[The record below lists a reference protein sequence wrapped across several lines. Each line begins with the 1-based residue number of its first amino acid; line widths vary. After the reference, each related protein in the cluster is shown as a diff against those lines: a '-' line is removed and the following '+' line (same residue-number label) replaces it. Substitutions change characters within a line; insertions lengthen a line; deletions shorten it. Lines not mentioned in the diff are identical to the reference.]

1 MLQLSFG
8 NYMLLLLVFA
18 RMSGALLFNPF
29 FGKRNVPAIAKI
41 GLAMLASILLTPVL
55 QVPAP
60 VFSSMIAFM
69 LSLLKEMLVGYALG
83 LLMNLFLS
91 WVLMAGEVIDMEIG
105 LGMAKMYDPVSSVS
119 MPAAGTMFN
128 LMITL
133 IFFFSNGHLTL
144 IRILASS
151 CQLFPPGP
159 AFFDF
164 QAGSY
169 LALMLGNMVVLA
181 LKLAMPV
188 VATEL
193 LTEAG
198 LGVLMRIVPQI
209 NVFAASLQ
217 VKVAI
222 GLVIIILALPAASR
236 LMDDTFAQLFGKVQ
250 ESLAV
255 MLSGA

>member
-8 NYMLLLLVFA
+8 NYILLLLVFA

-29 FGKRNVPAIAKI
+29 FGRRNVPAIAKI

-55 QVPAP
+55 QVPVP
-60 VFSSMIAFM
+60 VFSSTVSLM
-69 LSLLKEMLVGYALG
+69 LSLLKEMLVGFALG
-83 LLMNLFLS
+83 FLMNLFLS
-91 WVLMAGEVIDMEIG
+91 WVVIAGEVMDMEIG
-105 LGMAKMYDPVSSVS
+105 LGMARMYDPLSNVS
-119 MPAAGTMFN
+119 MPIAGTMFN

-133 IFFFSNGHLTL
+133 VFFSSNGHLTL
-144 IRILASS
+144 IRIIASS

-169 LALMLGNMVVLA
+169 LALMFGDMVVLA

-188 VATEL
+188 IATEL

-198 LGVLMRIVPQI
+198 MGVLMRIVPQI
-209 NVFAASLQ
+209 NVFVASLQ
-217 VKVAI
+217 VKIAI
-222 GLVIIILALPAASR
+222 GLAIIIVALPAASR
-236 LMDDTFAQLFGKVQ
+236 LMDDTLMQMYQRMQ

>member
-1 MLQLSFG
+1 MLQLSYG
-8 NYMLLLLVFA
+8 NYILLLLVFA

-29 FGKRNVPAIAKI
+29 FGKRYVPAIAKI

-55 QVPAP
+55 QIPAP
-60 VFSSMIAFM
+60 VFSSTITLV

-83 LLMNLFLS
+83 FLMNLFLS
-91 WVLMAGEVIDMEIG
+91 WVLIAGEAMDMEIG
-105 LGMAKMYDPVSSVS
+105 LGMARMYDPLSNVS
-119 MPAAGTMFN
+119 MPIAGTMFN

-133 IFFFSNGHLTL
+133 VFFFSNGHLTL
-144 IRILASS
+144 IRIVASS

-169 LALMLGNMVVLA
+169 LALMFGDMVVLA

-188 VATEL
+188 IATEL

-209 NVFAASLQ
+209 NVFVASLQ
-217 VKVAI
+217 VKIAI
-222 GLVIIILALPAASR
+222 GFLIIVMALPAVSR
-236 LMDDTFAQLFGKVQ
+236 LMDDTLMQMYQRMQ

>member
-1 MLQLSFG
+1 MT
-8 NYMLLLLVFA
+8 
-18 RMSGALLFNPF
+18 GALLFNPF

-41 GLAMLASILLTPVL
+41 GLALLASLLLTPVL
-55 QVPAP
+55 QVPP
-60 VFSSMIAFM
+60 LVFSSTVSFM
-69 LSLLKEMLVGYALG
+69 LSLLKELLVGFALG
-83 LLMNLFLS
+83 FLMNLFLN
-91 WVLMAGEVIDMEIG
+91 WVLIAGEVIDMEIG
-105 LGMAKMYDPVSSVS
+105 LGMAKMYDPLSSVS
-119 MPAAGTMFN
+119 MPVAGTMFN

-151 CQLFPPGP
+151 CQLFPPGS
-159 AFFDF
+159 AFIDF

-169 LALMLGNMVVLA
+169 LALLLGDMIVLA

-198 LGVLMRIVPQI
+198 MGVLMRIVPQI

-217 VKVAI
+217 VKLAI

-236 LMDDTFAQLFGKVQ
+236 LMDDTMTQMYQRMQ
-250 ESLAV
+250 ESLSV